1 VRLEEQ
7 PQYLDQLEQ
16 RLREA
21 RNNLDH
27 ELIQN
32 SPDGM
37 VTCVRKC
44 IAVGG
49 NSFPNE

>member
-7 PQYLDQLEQ
+7 PQYFDQLEQ

-21 RNNLDH
+21 RNNLDR

-32 SPDGM
+32 SFDGM
-37 VTCVRKC
+37 VTCARKC
-44 IAVGG
+44 IVGG